1 MERSMPRTAPFEGVV
16 TPNTTADVADR
27 RVVVLTFF
35 AVGYNALLSF
45 VNAHAAGLNFGVVAL
60 TEILVIFAGLFLILR
75 GGLAK
80 ADKNVLYLVCLFVL
94 LGLMVSMIN
103 QRVFVDALRN
113 ALIVSIFVCLGR
125 RSSRETV
132 MAAFLC
138 CSVLVLAVLILEV
151 SSVTQY
157 AALLKPAQYFINT
170 RGMVEFKYNETG
182 LFNNALGF
190 KGRFSYGIFDGPRT
204 SSIFLE
210 QVSLANYA
218 AVTGIFLVSLWK
230 YIAPKQRVLHIAV
243 VLLIIVSNNTRMTS
257 ILTLLSLVGYFLY
270 PKVPKYSN
278 TFLAPIIM
286 AIAVMVY
293 LAFPLDHSD
302 TFVGRTSKTGD
313 FLFNMPLGEYFGN
326 NVGATGALLDSGYP
340 YLISTATIIG
350 FIAYWLFVCF
360 IVPQNTPE
368 RRRCANALSLYI
380 FMNLLVS
387 GTAIFSMKT
396 GAPLWLLVGLMSG
409 PLFKRPEKY
418 IKAAA

>member
-1 MERSMPRTAPFEGVV
+1 MEYSVPRQATFDSAAILNPI
-16 TPNTTADVADR
+16 ADIADR
-27 RVVVLTFF
+27 RVVGLTFF
-35 AVGYNALLSF
+35 AVAYNAILSF

-60 TEILVIFAGLFLILR
+60 TEIMVIGAGLFLILR
-75 GGLAK
+75 GGLSK
-80 ADKNVLYLVCLFVL
+80 GDKNVIYLVCLFVV
-94 LGLMVSMIN
+94 LGLLVSMIN

-125 RSSRETV
+125 RASRETII
-132 MAAFLC
+132 AAFLC
-138 CSVLVLAVLILEV
+138 CSILVLAVLILEV
-151 SSVTQY
+151 SSVSKY
-157 AALLKPAQYFINT
+157 AALLKPASYFINT
-170 RGMVEFKYNETG
+170 RGMAEFKYNDTG

-218 AVTGIFLVSLWK
+218 AVTGVFLVSLWK
-230 YIAPKQRVLHIAV
+230 FIGQKARVIHVGV

-270 PKVPKYSN
+270 PRVPKYSN
-278 TFLAPIIM
+278 AFLAPIIM
-286 AIAVMVY
+286 AIAVMIY
-293 LAFPLDHSD
+293 LAFPLNHTD

-313 FLFNMPLGEYFGN
+313 FLFNMSLGEYFGN
-326 NVGATGALLDSGYP
+326 NIGGTSRLLDSGYP
-340 YLISTATIIG
+340 YLISTATVIG

-360 IVPQNTPE
+360 IVPQNTLE

-409 PLFKRPEKY
+409 PLFKPLANAVKP
-418 IKAAA
+418 AV